1 MELKNVEKH
10 YEMGEHK
17 IKALSGIN
25 LKIKKGEFISILGPS
40 GSGKSTLLH
49 LLGLLDKPSRGKIY
63 IQGEEVT
70 KLSSEDIAEKRNKDI
85 GIVFQFFFLSSF
97 LTAEENIQLPM
108 LFGEITEE
116 ERTKR
121 SKELLETMGLSKRS
135 NNKPAQLSGGERQR
149 VAIARAL
156 ATKPVIILA
165 DEPTGNLDSKIGD
178 EIVKIFKKL
187 HKEGNTIVMV
197 THDEKLAKHSERIIY
212 LMDGKIEKMVKMK

>member
-212 LMDGKIEKMVKMK
+212 LMDGKIERMVKRK